1 MISKEWASINLGAN
15 PMEKWQNKIRHIRS
29 FLRGWAKNLS
39 SVYKKE
45 KERLLQ
51 VIDDLDTRAEVAP
64 LSDIG
69 RVTLQEANDNLAKL
83 RRDEE
88 SKWAQRAKVKHV
100 QEGGN
105 NTKYFHLIA
114 NGKHRRKKIFQLEQ
128 DEGTIVGEENLKVYI
143 TEFYKKLFGAPTQN
157 FFSLDES
164 EINDIPQRTHQENEI
179 LIANFSEQEVYDAIF
194 QMEKN
199 KALGPDG
206 FPAEFY
212 QKNWEVLKGDL
223 MALFKDF
230 QDGKLPLFQLNFG
243 TIILLPKKE
252 DAIQIQQYRP
262 ICLLNVSFKIFTKVG
277 TNRVT
282 KVAHLVVKP
291 TQTAFMP
298 GRHILEGVLVLHE
311 TIHELS
317 HKKLDGVLLKI
328 DFQKAYDK
336 VNWSFLQQAMRMKG
350 FDPK

>member
-1 MISKEWASINLGAN
+1 VST
-15 PMEKWQNKIRHIRS
+15 
-29 FLRGWAKNLS
+29 KN
-39 SVYKKE
+39 E

-51 VIDDLDTRAEVAP
+51 VIDDLDTRAKVAP
-64 LSDIG
+64 LSDID
-69 RVTLQEANDNLAKL
+69 RVTLREANDNLAKL

-100 QEGGN
+100 QKGGN

-164 EINDIPQRTHQENEI
+164 EINDIPQLTHQENEI

-199 KALGPDG
+199 KAPGPDG

-212 QKNWEVLKGDL
+212 QKIWEVLKGDL
-223 MALFKDF
+223 MVLFKDF
-230 QDGKLPLFQLNFG
+230 
-243 TIILLPKKE
+243 
-252 DAIQIQQYRP
+252 
-262 ICLLNVSFKIFTKVG
+262 
-277 TNRVT
+277 
-282 KVAHLVVKP
+282 
-291 TQTAFMP
+291 
-298 GRHILEGVLVLHE
+298 
-311 TIHELS
+311 
-317 HKKLDGVLLKI
+317 
-328 DFQKAYDK
+328 
-336 VNWSFLQQAMRMKG
+336 
-350 FDPK
+350 